1 MTLSAWFIF
10 ASFWSISVITPGPN
24 AVNCISNGVI
34 FGMRRGMWAVLAILT
49 QALAFLLLS
58 AFSIT
63 ALLAVSSAAFSAAKI
78 LGAVFLIFLGVRGW
92 MNATVAP
99 KKNVRIGSIYGKAL
113 AIATINA
120 KSLACYL
127 AAFTQFVQPDIPIW
141 DQMFYI
147 LPTALCLTAISYTGY
162 TSLGAALGKT
172 AMARILNVSMRR
184 GLAVCFVF
192 YGVLLGF
199 SALQTVA
206 AV

>member
-1 MTLSAWFIF
+1 MTFQAWFIF
-10 ASFWSISVITPGPN
+10 TSFWSICVITPGPN

-34 FGMRRGMWAVLAILT
+34 FGMRRSMWAVLAILT

-58 AFSIT
+58 AFGIT
-63 ALLAVSSAAFSAAKI
+63 ALLAASTVTFSAAKI
-78 LGAVFLIFLGVRGW
+78 SGAVFLIFLGVRGW
-92 MNATVAP
+92 MNVTVTP
-99 KKNVRIGSIYGKAL
+99 KKNIRVGSIYGKAL

-120 KSLACYL
+120 KSLAVYL

-147 LPTALCLTAISYTGY
+147 IPTALCLTAISYTGY

-172 AMARILNVSMRR
+172 AMVRILNVSMRR
-184 GLAVCFVF
+184 GLALCFVF
-192 YGVLLGF
+192 YGVILGL
-199 SALQTVA
+199 SALQAGA